1 MRYRYYHVSTVK
13 KGRGRGLMNKNELK
27 DDIKNALEDLRDDY
41 TTYAQR
47 CEELQDIN
55 NNKADLPKSLIM
67 TQICNYPER
76 LRPETKK
83 ARERASLEK
92 HFPKSVVDELDIP
105 ERSEPKGYL
114 SGFAGFKIIFPQI
127 AGFVIGCA
135 VARICTFGF
144 VGYMIMGVI
153 FAFLVGVHK
162 STYDDK
168 ITLRYAVIK
177 NIVLIL
183 IEFALILL
191 IAGIYGIIYMTG

>member
-1 MRYRYYHVSTVK
+1 
-13 KGRGRGLMNKNELK
+13 MNKNELK

-41 TTYAQR
+41 ITYAQR
-47 CEELQDIN
+47 FEELQDIN
-55 NNKADLPKSLIM
+55 NDKADLPKSLIM

-76 LRPETKK
+76 LRPEIKK

-105 ERSEPKGYL
+105 KRSEPKGYL
-114 SGFAGFKIIFPQI
+114 SGFAGFKILFPQI

-135 VARICTFGF
+135 VARFFHFGLA
-144 VGYMIMGVI
+144 GYIIMGII

-168 ITLRYAVIK
+168 ISLKYAVIK

-183 IEFALILL
+183 IEFVLVMLF
-191 IAGIYGIIYMTG
+191 AGIYGIIYMTG